1 MITAEKRLVPR
12 FDAIPFTFY
21 NSDPAPMHILSEDAS
36 TRSARFSKNHEGEL
50 SQVTGGFFK
59 LHNKNMKIH
68 KFRLP
73 SSIQREGACIVEYEA
88 SVENAWESLKR
99 YFSQKWALFTP
110 IKPEDEARQRYH
122 KPGVLKHLFQQL
134 VSGRIS
140 RIHLYEAQERYV
152 NLQRS
157 LDYYEHVSK
166 DYPDNPDAAK
176 ACIRICRRA
185 LDSAS
190 VLLTRRQHDL
200 NFLWREMIQVH
211 SILLEKVVPV
221 KELPTYLDYC
231 EVEAQKLGLTKD
243 PAITHKIQRIS
254 ELKDTQ
260 GNYRNEMVR
269 LLRGLIEYMT
279 SIRTGR
285 IHEQFVNVRN
295 YKKAILFLIPIV
307 ILLVAN
313 DDLVLRDIA
322 DTPQWPSWKPACE
335 SQLFSY
341 CSFERLQTLPGFLV
355 DLGKTLMASNKIA
368 FVLFAGLLG
377 GFFSVAIGLRSRE
390 LVPGEDVYFGWY
402 VLTKPWLG
410 AVGAATF
417 FILLNAGFVS
427 LNMGHDN
434 AQFLDQI
441 RQIGPEMF
449 GFAFLAG
456 FSERIV
462 FPGLQ

>member
-1 MITAEKRLVPR
+1 MITVEKRLVPR
-12 FDAIPFTFY
+12 FDAIPFTFF
-21 NSDPAPMHILSEDAS
+21 NSDSAPVHIVSEDAS

-50 SQVTGGFFK
+50 SKATGGVFK
-59 LHNKNMKIH
+59 LHNKNLKIH

-73 SSIQREGACIVEYEA
+73 SSTQRADACIVEYEA

-99 YFSQKWALFTP
+99 YFSQTWDSFTA

-122 KPGVLKHLFQQL
+122 KPGLFKHLFQQL

-157 LDYYEHVSK
+157 LDYYEHSSEE
-166 DYPDNPDAAK
+166 YPVEQKKAK

-200 NFLWREMIQVH
+200 NFLWREMIQVQ
-211 SILLEKVVPV
+211 SILLETVVPD
-221 KELPTYLDYC
+221 KELPAYLDNC
-231 EVEAQKLGLTKD
+231 EIEAQKLGLTKD

-254 ELKDTQ
+254 ELNDTH

-313 DDLVLRDIA
+313 DDLVLQDKISS
-322 DTPQWPSWKPACE
+322 TEWPSWKPACE
-335 SQLFSY
+335 KQLFTY
-341 CSFERLQTLPGFLV
+341 CSFERLLSLPAFLV
-355 DLGKTLMASNKIA
+355 DLGQTLLASNKIA

-427 LNMGHDN
+427 LNMGNDDS
-434 AQFLDQI
+434 QFLDQI
-441 RQIGPEMF
+441 QQIGPEMF

-462 FPGLQ
+462 FPGLR

>member
-1 MITAEKRLVPR
+1 MVTPEKRLVPR
-12 FDAIPFTFY
+12 FKAIAFTF
-21 NSDPAPMHILSEDAS
+21 NADSGPIHMISDNAS
-36 TRSARFSKNHEGEL
+36 TRAARFSKNHEGEL
-50 SQVTGGFFK
+50 SKATGGVFK
-59 LHNKNMKIH
+59 LHNKNMKIR

-73 SSIQREGACIVEYEA
+73 TSTQRTDACIVEYEA
-88 SVENAWESLKR
+88 SVENAWESMKR
-99 YFSQKWALFTP
+99 YFWQKLASFTP

-157 LDYYEHVSK
+157 LDYYEHSSEE
-166 DYPDNPDAAK
+166 YPVDPEKAK

-211 SILLEKVVPV
+211 SILLEKVVPDS
-221 KELPTYLDYC
+221 ELPAYLDYC

-243 PAITHKIQRIS
+243 PAISHKIQRIS

-295 YKKAILFLIPIV
+295 YQKAILFLIPIV

-313 DDLVLRDIA
+313 DDLVLQDKI
-322 DTPQWPSWKPACE
+322 TSPEWPSWEPACE
-335 SQLFSY
+335 NQLLSY
-341 CSFERLQTLPGFLV
+341 CSFERLKALPGFLV
-355 DLGKTLMASNKIA
+355 NLGKTLLASNKIA

-427 LNMGHDN
+427 LNMGNDSS
-434 AQFLDQI
+434 QFLDQI
-441 RQIGPEMF
+441 QQIGPEMF

-462 FPGLQ
+462 FPGLR